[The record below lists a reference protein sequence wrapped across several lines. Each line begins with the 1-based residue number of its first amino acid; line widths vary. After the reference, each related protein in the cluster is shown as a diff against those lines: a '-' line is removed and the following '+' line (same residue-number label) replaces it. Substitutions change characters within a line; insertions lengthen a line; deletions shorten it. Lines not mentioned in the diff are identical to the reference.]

1 MLTLPIKKKWFDMIV
16 AGEKKE
22 EYRDIK
28 PYYDTRFLTLFGCI
42 WVNNE
47 LIKSPLPELQR
58 ETVQKIA
65 FRNGYS
71 KNAPTIIANCEL
83 KPEKAGKIGA
93 QNRKKPITF
102 YQLRAS
108 QTARLNNKE
117 AAVEKRKNNLHRH

>member
-28 PYYDTRFLTLFGCI
+28 PYYDTRNFTLLGCI
-42 WVNNE
+42 WENNE

-83 KPEKAGKIGA
+83 KAGKGREDWGAEPEKTYYILSIKSVT
-93 QNRKKPITF
+93 NSEVK
-102 YQLRAS
+102 
-108 QTARLNNKE
+108 
-117 AAVEKRKNNLHRH
+117 